1 MMRLFLGL
9 ALPEDVRAHLAG
21 LCGGVPGARW
31 VAQEN
36 LHLTAVLWA

>member
-9 ALPEDVRAHLAG
+9 TLPEDIRARLAG

-31 VAQEN
+31 VTPEN
-36 LHLTAVLWA
+36 LHLTLR